1 MFKYLEECL
10 ERKDLEKNPV
20 VTYGNHVSPG
30 GSGKDKWGGGEG
42 DEEGMVHMVK
52 GRMRCVGRVLKEV
65 GFGALE
71 EDGHQQ
77 LL

>member
-1 MFKYLEECL
+1 MG
-10 ERKDLEKNPV
+10 V
-20 VTYGNHVSPG
+20 VRTN
-30 GSGKDKWGGGEG
+30 GGGG

>member
-30 GSGKDKWGGGEG
+30 GSGKDKWGGGGEG
-42 DEEGMVHMVK
+42 EDEVCWES
-52 GRMRCVGRVLKEV
+52 
-65 GFGALE
+65 LE
-71 EDGHQQ
+71 RSGVWGT
-77 LL
+77 